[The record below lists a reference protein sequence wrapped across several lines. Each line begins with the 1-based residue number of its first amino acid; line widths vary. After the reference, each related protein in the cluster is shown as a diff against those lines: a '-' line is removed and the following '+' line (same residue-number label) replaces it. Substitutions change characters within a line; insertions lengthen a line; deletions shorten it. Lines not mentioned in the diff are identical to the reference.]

1 MKAACY
7 LWTVQFFR
15 NLSDNELSLQLDG
28 EHINPDIYENL
39 SVCPSYVILWTRNM
53 HNGELC
59 NITFFLYGSIFFR
72 KKCYGYGYI
81 HTEMR
86 RRMCLT
92 KIHSNISAH
101 CGIVSDIRIIVNDLP
116 HKFPTCFLILKDEE
130 IQLNEVADQI
140 PSSTC
145 ENTRLFWRIVIHYI

>member
-1 MKAACY
+1 MSLFLAIFYCVVLSITKTRLIESIGILVKCASQTKISRGKCSTATESWMKAACY

-59 NITFFLYGSIFFR
+59 NITFFCMAVFSSEKNVMDTVISTPKWGGGCALLKYTATFLPIVAS
-72 KKCYGYGYI
+72 
-81 HTEMR
+81 
-86 RRMCLT
+86 CL
-92 KIHSNISAH
+92 IS
-101 CGIVSDIRIIVNDLP
+101 
-116 HKFPTCFLILKDEE
+116 E
-130 IQLNEVADQI
+130 
-140 PSSTC
+140 
-145 ENTRLFWRIVIHYI
+145 